1 MAFLFKSKKSQ
12 DRALSSRDG
21 NSSSQSSIPPVS
33 SRIPRDEKN
42 AVAQRGTPTGSLNS
56 GDNDVSA
63 ASPDHGH
70 TRRGGSVDTTQQ
82 SDLPLRNGPPPT
94 NPNASLYPWSQRRLT
109 YSSSHSSPFPRYGAA
124 VNALSSKEGDIYMM
138 GGLINSS
145 TVKGDLWL
153 IEAGGS
159 MNCYPLATTAEGPC
173 PRVGHASLLVG
184 NAFIVYGGD
193 TKIKDSDVLDETLY
207 LLNTSTRN
215 WSLALPAGPRPAG
228 RYGHSL
234 NILGSKIYIFG
245 GQVEGSFMNDL
256 SAFDL
261 NQLQK
266 PSNRWEI
273 LVPGEASPKVPAP
286 RTNHSMVTYNDRM
299 YLFGGT
305 NGFQW
310 FNDVWC
316 YDPSLNSW
324 TQLDCIGYI
333 PAPREG
339 HAAALV
345 DDVMYVFGGR
355 TEEGSDLGDL
365 AAFRISSRRWYTF
378 QNMGPS
384 PSPRSGHSMT
394 TVGKWIVVLGG
405 EPSAAASTINDL
417 GILYVLDTT
426 KIRYPNDSQQS
437 TQRAVQGRRP
447 SGSEVQSPVRQQ
459 QSRDGS
465 TGPSEQRKLGAVPPL
480 APPSVNGG
488 FKTPPTSGPQE
499 ASVPSSNQT
508 QAGPGAPTSKLPRAA
523 ATMSPT
529 TGMAPPQGPPPSRPP
544 ADPASSGRVRGM
556 SVDRSGTSGSPRL
569 RSAQSP
575 VARDGGLD
583 MDTAAVNGRRTP
595 TQTVKKG
602 HEPEATAATVT
613 AAAVAADVAAK
624 SKQPRHNPSQ
634 GSVDSTTDQSLKA
647 PRPSSPPPPS
657 RQTGTPSRRLSGRNS
672 QTVALL
678 KELDS
683 SRNRN
688 AWYASELELA
698 RKAGYVT
705 TTGLSPA
712 LDAKA
717 TETFDDEDRPLVE
730 ALLAMRTE
738 LANVQSAVDK
748 QAVIAAKQIAE
759 AEKQRDAAIQ
769 EAVYA
774 KAKFA
779 AHGVNMNS
787 TSQHESERRGDAG
800 DRTAEMS
807 RKLATALNL
816 QRDMQSQL
824 EGMRMELEAERRAR
838 KLADE
843 TTTAAQKRMTDLENY
858 KQQTS
863 TEVERLKAE
872 LHMVQREAREQS
884 VSSAEAVAA
893 LELLRVE
900 KAEMTSKYDRA
911 LDSSKDH
918 GETFESL
925 RSAIVA
931 SQDARAHLEKKAED
945 ERLEREAL
953 QERFNKLKAEHDAC
967 VAELGTATQRL
978 KDAEE
983 LAKKHIEEARTHR
996 QAVISGLD
1004 KISARD
1010 IPRSG
1015 QADSERLTA
1024 LQNQIATSN
1033 GLVKKYKAEAD
1044 SAADKLRSAEERIA
1058 GLEQYQEQSS
1068 REGVAIR
1075 RQLQSS
1081 LREVQ
1086 SLQAAQADVKNQ
1098 LAAQQLEANAMTV
1111 QNKALKAILGER
1123 GISPT
1128 TAVRTRALASPRMAS
1143 PDMGRVRELES
1154 QLASTV
1160 AAHEETKQ
1168 TFASQAQESETAYR
1182 EKLSQLESDYQS
1194 AVHYVKGTEK
1204 MLKQLKDQLTRYK
1217 TDNGKLKAEI
1227 EELEARLD
1235 KDQGDTTAE
1244 WESERSKMRKRTEE
1258 LESELREAGAQ
1269 LDKDLEKL
1277 KTELAESKRQRD
1289 AAVKSSEEATRSL
1302 TSQRKDLEQLQST
1315 NSLLEQRAAE
1325 AEQKVSLLL
1334 DQVENSVDN
1343 YRRRSRQVA
1352 SLGSDSGPGAN
1363 GLDLLNRGHN
1373 RTESSDTMGG
1383 YVGPVSSGHVHNH
1396 NHALEARNSAALDN
1410 LASELE
1416 TLRSH
1421 WESTNKSYRLS
1432 SNFDFDHAPAPAR
1445 EADDATTAG
1454 SGLSKS
1460 LADWR
1465 KRLDTDDVA
1474 HNGVDKT
1481 HST

>member
-21 NSSSQSSIPPVS
+21 NSSSQGSVQPVS
-33 SRIPRDEKN
+33 SRVPRDEKTV
-42 AVAQRGTPTGSLNS
+42 AAQRSTPTGSLNS
-56 GDNDVSA
+56 LDNDASVS
-63 ASPDHGH
+63 SPDHSH
-70 TRRGGSVDTTQQ
+70 ARRGGSVDTTTQQ
-82 SDLPLRNGPPPT
+82 SDLPLRNGLPTT
-94 NPNASLYPWSQRRLT
+94 NPNSSLYPWSQRRLT
-109 YSSSHSSPFPRYGAA
+109 YSSSHASPFPRYGAA

-159 MNCYPLATTAEGPC
+159 MACYPLATTAEGPC

-207 LLNTSTRN
+207 LLNTCNNTK
-215 WSLALPAGPRPAG
+215 LVVGPPRRPSPG
-228 RYGHSL
+228 GP
-234 NILGSKIYIFG
+234 IYIFG

-273 LVPGEASPKVPAP
+273 LVPGEASLKVPAP
-286 RTNHSMVTYNDRM
+286 RTNHSMVTFNDRM

-316 YDPSLNSW
+316 YDPSVNSW

-345 DDVMYVFGGR
+345 EDVMYVFGGR

-394 TVGKWIVVLGG
+394 TVGKSIVVLGG

-426 KIRYPNDSQQS
+426 KIRYPNDNQQQTS
-437 TQRAVQGRRP
+437 QRAVQGRRP
-447 SGSEVQSPVRQQ
+447 SGSEVQSPVRQL
-459 QSRDGS
+459 QSRDGPM
-465 TGPSEQRKLGAVPPL
+465 GPSDQRSKLIGPPQGAPPGVNGPANGFKSVPPSGSPDVSSGP
-480 APPSVNGG
+480 PPS
-488 FKTPPTSGPQE
+488 Q
-499 ASVPSSNQT
+499 
-508 QAGPGAPTSKLPRAA
+508 APTSKLPRAA
-523 ATMSPT
+523 AAMSPT
-529 TGMAPPQGPPPSRPP
+529 GPPPPQGPPPTRPP
-544 ADPASSGRVRGM
+544 ADAPSTGRIRGM
-556 SVDRSGTSGSPRL
+556 SIDRSGASGSPQTRP
-569 RSAQSP
+569 AQSP
-575 VARDGGLD
+575 VTRDGGFD
-583 MDTAAVNGRRTP
+583 MDAAAVNGRRTP
-595 TQTVKKG
+595 TQPAKKSQ
-602 HEPEATAATVT
+602 EEEA
-613 AAAVAADVAAK
+613 DAAK
-624 SKQPRHNPSQ
+624 AKQPRHNQSQ
-634 GSVDSTTDQSLKA
+634 GSIDSTAESGVKAA
-647 PRPSSPPPPS
+647 PRQPSPPPPN
-657 RQTGTPSRRLSGRNS
+657 RQPSNPSRRLSGRNS

-705 TTGLSPA
+705 TSGFSPT
-712 LDAKA
+712 LEGKA

-748 QAVIAAKQIAE
+748 QAVLAAKQIAE

-774 KAKFA
+774 KAKMA
-779 AHGVNMNS
+779 AHSGGSASS
-787 TSQHESERRGDAG
+787 TPQLEGERGDVGDRAG
-800 DRTAEMS
+800 DMS
-807 RKLATALNL
+807 RKLATALHHQRGMQL
-816 QRDMQSQL
+816 QVES
-824 EGMRMELEAERRAR
+824 MRMELDAERKAR
-838 KLADE
+838 KLADD
-843 TTTAAQKRMTDLENY
+843 TAAAAQRRMSDLENY
-858 KQQTS
+858 KQHTS
-863 TEVERLKAE
+863 TEVERLKSE
-872 LHMVQREAREQS
+872 LHLVQREAREQS
-884 VSSAEAVAA
+884 VSSAEAIAA

-900 KAEMTSKYDRA
+900 KAEMASKYDRA
-911 LDSSKDH
+911 VGSSKDH

-931 SQDARAHLEKKAED
+931 SQDARAHLEKKVED

-953 QERFNKLKAEHDAC
+953 QERFNRLKAEHDAC
-967 VAELGTATQRL
+967 VAELGAATQRV

-1004 KISARD
+1004 KMSARD
-1010 IPRSG
+1010 MPRSG
-1015 QADSERLTA
+1015 SADGERLAA
-1024 LQNQIATSN
+1024 LQNQIASSN
-1033 GLVKKYKAEAD
+1033 ALVKKYKAEAD

-1086 SLQAAQADVKNQ
+1086 SLQAAQVEVRNQ
-1098 LAAQQLEANAMTV
+1098 LAAQQLETNAMTV
-1111 QNKALKAILGER
+1111 QNTALKAILSER

-1128 TAVRTRALASPRMAS
+1128 TAVRTRALASPRTAS
-1143 PDMGRVRELES
+1143 PEMGRVRELES
-1154 QLASTV
+1154 QLASTA

-1168 TFASQAQESETAYR
+1168 AFAAQAQESEMAYR

-1217 TDNGKLKAEI
+1217 SDNGRLKAEV
-1227 EELEARLD
+1227 EELENRLN
-1235 KDQGDTTAE
+1235 KDDGAEATE
-1244 WESERSKMRKRTEE
+1244 WESERSMLRKRTEE
-1258 LESELREAGAQ
+1258 LEGELRDAGSQ
-1269 LDKDLEKL
+1269 LEKDLEKL

-1289 AAVKSSEEATRSL
+1289 EAVKSSEEAARSL

-1315 NSLLEQRAAE
+1315 NSMLEQRAAD

-1343 YRRRSRQVA
+1343 YRRQSRQIA
-1352 SLGSDSGPGAN
+1352 SLGSDSAPGGGAN
-1363 GLDLLNRGHN
+1363 GLDLGHG
-1373 RTESSDTMGG
+1373 RTESSDTASAYGG
-1383 YVGPVSSGHVHNH
+1383 SGGHG
-1396 NHALEARNSAALDN
+1396 LDARNSAALDN

-1432 SNFDFDHAPAPAR
+1432 SNFDFDHPPTAAPSTSAA
-1445 EADDATTAG
+1445 AKGDDDDAAAGAG
-1454 SGLSKS
+1454 SGLSRS

-1465 KRLDTDDVA
+1465 KRLDTDDMS

-1481 HST
+1481 RTS

>member
-21 NSSSQSSIPPVS
+21 NSGNSSLQGSVQPVS
-33 SRIPRDEKN
+33 SRIPRDEKTV
-42 AVAQRGTPTGSLNS
+42 AAQRSTPTGSLNS
-56 GDNDVSA
+56 LDNDASA
-63 ASPDHGH
+63 SSPDNSLA
-70 TRRGGSVDTTQQ
+70 RRGGSVDTTTQQ
-82 SDLPLRNGPPPT
+82 SDLPLRNGLPAT
-94 NPNASLYPWSQRRLT
+94 NPNSSLYPWSQRRLT

-159 MNCYPLATTAEGPC
+159 MACYPLATTAEGPC

-207 LLNTSTRN
+207 LLNTCKYLPKLSSSAR
-215 WSLALPAGPRPAG
+215 SLTVPSNTKLV
-228 RYGHSL
+228 
-234 NILGSKIYIFG
+234 IYIFG

-273 LVPGEASPKVPAP
+273 LVPGEASVKVPAP
-286 RTNHSMVTYNDRM
+286 RTNHSMVTFNDRM

-316 YDPSLNSW
+316 YDPSANSW

-394 TVGKWIVVLGG
+394 TVGKSIVVLGG

-426 KIRYPNDSQQS
+426 KIRYPNDSQQQTS
-437 TQRAVQGRRP
+437 QRAVQGRRP
-447 SGSEVQSPVRQQ
+447 SGSEVQSPVRQL

-465 TGPSEQRKLGAVPPL
+465 TGPPDQRKLVAPPPGAPPVVNGPANGFKSVPPSGSPDVGSGP
-480 APPSVNGG
+480 PPS
-488 FKTPPTSGPQE
+488 Q
-499 ASVPSSNQT
+499 
-508 QAGPGAPTSKLPRAA
+508 APTSKLPRASA
-523 ATMSPT
+523 AMSPT
-529 TGMAPPQGPPPSRPP
+529 GAPPPQGPPPSRPP
-544 ADPASSGRVRGM
+544 ADAPGPGRVRGM
-556 SVDRSGTSGSPRL
+556 SIDRSGASGSPQTRP
-569 RSAQSP
+569 AQSP
-575 VARDGGLD
+575 VTRDGGFD
-583 MDTAAVNGRRTP
+583 MDATAVNGRRTP
-595 TQTVKKG
+595 TQPVKKSQ
-602 HEPEATAATVT
+602 EQEVE
-613 AAAVAADVAAK
+613 AAK
-624 SKQPRHNPSQ
+624 AKQPRHNQSQ
-634 GSVDSTTDQSLKA
+634 GSVDSSAETGVKA
-647 PRPSSPPPPS
+647 VPRQPSPPPPN
-657 RQTGTPSRRLSGRNS
+657 RQSSNPSRRLSGRNS

-705 TTGLSPA
+705 TSGFSPS
-712 LDAKA
+712 LEAKA

-774 KAKFA
+774 KAKMA
-779 AHGVNMNS
+779 AHGGGSASS
-787 TSQHESERRGDAG
+787 TPQLEGERGDVG
-800 DRTAEMS
+800 DRAGEMS
-807 RKLATALNL
+807 RKLAAALHHQRGMQL
-816 QRDMQSQL
+816 QVESL
-824 EGMRMELEAERRAR
+824 RMELDAERKAR
-838 KLADE
+838 KLADD
-843 TTTAAQKRMTDLENY
+843 TAAVAQRRMSDLENY

-863 TEVERLKAE
+863 TEVERLKSE
-872 LHMVQREAREQS
+872 LHLVQREAREQS
-884 VSSAEAVAA
+884 VSSAEAIAA

-900 KAEMTSKYDRA
+900 KAEMASKYDRA
-911 LDSSKDH
+911 VGSSKDH
-918 GETFESL
+918 DETFESL

-931 SQDARAHLEKKAED
+931 SQDARAHLEKKVED

-953 QERFNKLKAEHDAC
+953 QEKFNKLKAEHDAC
-967 VAELGTATQRL
+967 VAELGAATQRL

-1004 KISARD
+1004 KMSAREM
-1010 IPRSG
+1010 PRSSP
-1015 QADSERLTA
+1015 ADSERLAA
-1024 LQNQIATSN
+1024 LQNQIASSN
-1033 GLVKKYKAEAD
+1033 ALVKKYKAEAD

-1086 SLQAAQADVKNQ
+1086 GLQAAQVDVRNQ
-1098 LAAQQLEANAMTV
+1098 LAAQQLETNAMTV
-1111 QNKALKAILGER
+1111 QNTALKAILSER

-1128 TAVRTRALASPRMAS
+1128 TAVRTRALASPRTAS
-1143 PDMGRVRELES
+1143 PEMGRVRELES
-1154 QLASTV
+1154 QLASAA

-1168 TFASQAQESETAYR
+1168 AFAAQAQESEMAYR

-1217 TDNGKLKAEI
+1217 SDNGRLKAEV
-1227 EELEARLD
+1227 EELENRIN
-1235 KDQGDTTAE
+1235 KDGGEATD
-1244 WESERSKMRKRTEE
+1244 WESERTMLRKRTED
-1258 LESELREAGAQ
+1258 LESELRDAGSQ
-1269 LDKDLEKL
+1269 LEKDLEKL

-1289 AAVKSSEEATRSL
+1289 EAIKSSEEAARSL
-1302 TSQRKDLEQLQST
+1302 NWQRKDLEQLQST
-1315 NSLLEQRAAE
+1315 NSLLEQRAAD
-1325 AEQKVSLLL
+1325 AERKVSLLL

-1343 YRRRSRQVA
+1343 YRRQSRQIA
-1352 SLGSDSGPGAN
+1352 SLGSDSAPGGGGAN
-1363 GLDLLNRGHN
+1363 GLNLGHG
-1373 RTESSDTMGG
+1373 RTESSDTVSAYGG
-1383 YVGPVSSGHVHNH
+1383 SGGPG
-1396 NHALEARNSAALDN
+1396 LDARNSAALVT
-1410 LASELE
+1410 LTSELE

-1432 SNFDFDHAPAPAR
+1432 SNFDFDHPPPAAPSTSAAAKD
-1445 EADDATTAG
+1445 EDDAAVTGGA
-1454 SGLSKS
+1454 GLSRS

-1465 KRLDTDDVA
+1465 KKLDTDDVS

-1481 HST
+1481 RTS

>member
-21 NSSSQSSIPPVS
+21 NSSSQGSVQPVS
-33 SRIPRDEKN
+33 SRVPRDEKTV
-42 AVAQRGTPTGSLNS
+42 AAQRSTPTGSLNS
-56 GDNDVSA
+56 LDNDASA
-63 ASPDHGH
+63 SSPDHSH
-70 TRRGGSVDTTQQ
+70 ARRGGSVDTTTQQ
-82 SDLPLRNGPPPT
+82 SDLPLRNGLPTT
-94 NPNASLYPWSQRRLT
+94 NPNSSLYPWSQRRLT

-159 MNCYPLATTAEGPC
+159 MACYPLATTAEGPC

-207 LLNTSTRN
+207 LLNTCKY
-215 WSLALPAGPRPAG
+215 LPQSSSPASSADKSQQLETG

-273 LVPGEASPKVPAP
+273 LVPGEASLKVPAP
-286 RTNHSMVTYNDRM
+286 RTNHSMVTFNDRM

-316 YDPSLNSW
+316 YDPSVSSW
-324 TQLDCIGYI
+324 AQLDCIGYI

-365 AAFRISSRRWYTF
+365 AAFKISSRRWYTF

-394 TVGKWIVVLGG
+394 TVGKSIVVLGG

-426 KIRYPNDSQQS
+426 KIRYPNDSQQQTS
-437 TQRAVQGRRP
+437 QRAVQGRRP
-447 SGSEVQSPVRQQ
+447 SGSEVQSPVRQL
-459 QSRDGS
+459 QSRDGP
-465 TGPSEQRKLGAVPPL
+465 TGPLDQRSKLIGAPPGAPPGVNGPANGFTSVPPSGSPDVSSGP
-480 APPSVNGG
+480 PPS
-488 FKTPPTSGPQE
+488 Q
-499 ASVPSSNQT
+499 
-508 QAGPGAPTSKLPRAA
+508 APTSKLPRAA
-523 ATMSPT
+523 AVMSPT
-529 TGMAPPQGPPPSRPP
+529 GPPPPQGPPPSRPP
-544 ADPASSGRVRGM
+544 ADAPGTGRVRGM
-556 SVDRSGTSGSPRL
+556 SIDRSGASGSPQTRA
-569 RSAQSP
+569 AQSP
-575 VARDGGLD
+575 VTRDGGFD
-583 MDTAAVNGRRTP
+583 MDAVAVNGRRTP
-595 TQTVKKG
+595 TQPSKKSQ
-602 HEPEATAATVT
+602 EQEAE
-613 AAAVAADVAAK
+613 AAK
-624 SKQPRHNPSQ
+624 AKQPRHNLSQ
-634 GSVDSTTDQSLKA
+634 GSIDSTAETGVKA
-647 PRPSSPPPPS
+647 VPRQPSPPPPN
-657 RQTGTPSRRLSGRNS
+657 RQPSNPSRRLSGRNS

-705 TTGLSPA
+705 TTGFSPT
-712 LDAKA
+712 LEGKA

-774 KAKFA
+774 KAKMA
-779 AHGVNMNS
+779 AHSGGSASS
-787 TSQHESERRGDAG
+787 TPQLEGERGDVG
-800 DRTAEMS
+800 DRAGEMG
-807 RKLATALNL
+807 RKLAAALHH
-816 QRDMQSQL
+816 QRGMQSQV
-824 EGMRMELEAERRAR
+824 ESMRMELEAERKAR
-838 KLADE
+838 KLADD
-843 TTTAAQKRMTDLENY
+843 TATAAQRRMSGLENY

-863 TEVERLKAE
+863 TEVERLKSE
-872 LHMVQREAREQS
+872 LHLVQREAREQS

-900 KAEMTSKYDRA
+900 KAEMASKYDRA
-911 LDSSKDH
+911 VGSSKDH
-918 GETFESL
+918 DETFETL

-931 SQDARAHLEKKAED
+931 SQDARAHLEKKVED

-953 QERFNKLKAEHDAC
+953 QERFNKLKAEHDAR
-967 VAELGTATQRL
+967 VAELGAATQRL

-983 LAKKHIEEARTHR
+983 LTKKHIEEARTHR

-1004 KISARD
+1004 KMSARD
-1010 IPRSG
+1010 MPRSSP
-1015 QADSERLTA
+1015 ANSERLAA
-1024 LQNQIATSN
+1024 LQNQIASSN

-1086 SLQAAQADVKNQ
+1086 SLQAAHVEVRNQ
-1098 LAAQQLEANAMTV
+1098 LAAQQLETNAMTV
-1111 QNKALKAILGER
+1111 QNTALKAILSER

-1128 TAVRTRALASPRMAS
+1128 TAVRTRALASPRTAS
-1143 PDMGRVRELES
+1143 PEMGRVRELES
-1154 QLASTV
+1154 QLANTA

-1168 TFASQAQESETAYR
+1168 AFAAQAQESEMAYR

-1217 TDNGKLKAEI
+1217 SDNGRLKAEV
-1227 EELEARLD
+1227 EGLENRLN
-1235 KDQGDTTAE
+1235 KDGGEATE
-1244 WESERSKMRKRTEE
+1244 WESERSMLRKRTED
-1258 LESELREAGAQ
+1258 LESELRDAGSQ
-1269 LDKDLEKL
+1269 LEKDLEKL

-1289 AAVKSSEEATRSL
+1289 EAVKSSEEAARSL
-1302 TSQRKDLEQLQST
+1302 NSQRKDLEQLQST
-1315 NSLLEQRAAE
+1315 NTILEQRAAD

-1343 YRRRSRQVA
+1343 YRRQSRQMA
-1352 SLGSDSGPGAN
+1352 SLGSDSTPGGAN
-1363 GLDLLNRGHN
+1363 GLDLGHG
-1373 RTESSDTMGG
+1373 RTESSDTVSAYGG
-1383 YVGPVSSGHVHNH
+1383 SGGHG
-1396 NHALEARNSAALDN
+1396 LDARNSAALDN

-1432 SNFDFDHAPAPAR
+1432 SNFDFDHPPTAAAAAAAATSTSAAAR
-1445 EADDATTAG
+1445 DDDDAAAG
-1454 SGLSKS
+1454 SGLSRS

-1465 KRLDTDDVA
+1465 KRLDTDDA
-1474 HNGVDKT
+1474 SHNGVDKT
-1481 HST
+1481 RTS

>member
-21 NSSSQSSIPPVS
+21 NSGSQGSVQTVGT
-33 SRIPRDEKN
+33 RTPRDEKS
-42 AVAQRGTPTGSLNS
+42 AVAQRSTPTGSLNS
-56 GDNDVSA
+56 IDHDASA
-63 ASPDHGH
+63 ASPDQGH
-70 TRRGGSVDTTQQ
+70 ARRGGSVDTTQQ
-82 SDLPLRNGPPPT
+82 SDLPLRNGLPPT

-159 MNCYPLATTAEGPC
+159 MACYPLATTAEGPC

-273 LVPGEASPKVPAP
+273 LVPGEASTKVPAP

-316 YDPSLNSW
+316 YDPSGNSW

-394 TVGKWIVVLGG
+394 TVGKSIVVLGG

-426 KIRYPNDSQQS
+426 KIRYPNDSQQTS
-437 TQRAVQGRRP
+437 QRAVQGRRP
-447 SGSEVQSPVRQQ
+447 SGSEVQSPVRQL

-465 TGPSEQRKLGAVPPL
+465 TGPADQRKLIGPPPGAPPAVNGPPNGSKSVPPSGPPDVSGP
-480 APPSVNGG
+480 PPS
-488 FKTPPTSGPQE
+488 
-499 ASVPSSNQT
+499 
-508 QAGPGAPTSKLPRAA
+508 QAVPGAPTSKLPRAA

-529 TGMAPPQGPPPSRPP
+529 GLPPPQGPPPTRPP
-544 ADPASSGRVRGM
+544 ADAPSAGRVRGM
-556 SVDRSGTSGSPRL
+556 SVDRSGASGSPQI

-575 VARDGGLD
+575 VTREGGFD
-583 MDTAAVNGRRTP
+583 MDATAVNGRRTP
-595 TQTVKKG
+595 TQPGRKS
-602 HEPEATAATVT
+602 HEQEV
-613 AAAVAADVAAK
+613 AAAADIAAK
-624 SKQPRHNPSQ
+624 TKQPRHNQSQ
-634 GSVDSTTDQSLKA
+634 GSVDSTVDPSAKA

-657 RQTGTPSRRLSGRNS
+657 RQTSNPSRRLSGRNS

-705 TTGLSPA
+705 TAGFSPT
-712 LDAKA
+712 LEAKA

-774 KAKFA
+774 KARIA
-779 AHGVNMNS
+779 AHGGSANS
-787 TSQHESERRGDAG
+787 TPQLEGERGDVG
-800 DRTAEMS
+800 DRAAEMS

-816 QRDMQSQL
+816 QRNMQSQV
-824 EGMRMELEAERRAR
+824 ESMRMELEAERKAR
-838 KLADE
+838 KLADD
-843 TTTAAQKRMTDLENY
+843 TAAVAQKRMSDLENY

-884 VSSAEAVAA
+884 VSSAEAIAA

-900 KAEMTSKYDRA
+900 KAEMTSRYDRA
-911 LDSSKDH
+911 VDSSKDH

-967 VAELGTATQRL
+967 VAELGAATQRL

-1004 KISARD
+1004 KISAREV
-1010 IPRSG
+1010 PQSSP
-1015 QADSERLTA
+1015 ADTERLA
-1024 LQNQIATSN
+1024 GLQHQIASSN
-1033 GLVKKYKAEAD
+1033 ALVKKYKLEAD

-1081 LREVQ
+1081 LRDVQ
-1086 SLQAAQADVKNQ
+1086 SLQAAQAEVRNQ

-1111 QNKALKAILGER
+1111 QNKALKAILSER

-1128 TAVRTRALASPRMAS
+1128 AAMRTRALASPRTAS
-1143 PDMGRVRELES
+1143 PEMGRVRELES
-1154 QLASTV
+1154 QLASAA

-1168 TFASQAQESETAYR
+1168 AFAAQAQESELAYR

-1217 TDNGKLKAEI
+1217 SDNGRLKAEV
-1227 EELEARLD
+1227 EELENRIGGEATSREAP
-1235 KDQGDTTAE
+1235 AE
-1244 WESERSKMRKRTEE
+1244 WESERSKLRKRTED
-1258 LESELREAGAQ
+1258 LESELRDAGAQ
-1269 LDKDLEKL
+1269 LEKDLEKL
-1277 KTELAESKRQRD
+1277 KMELAESKRQRD
-1289 AAVKSSEEATRSL
+1289 EAVKSSEEAARSL
-1302 TSQRKDLEQLQST
+1302 SSQRRDLEQLQST
-1315 NSLLEQRAAE
+1315 NSMLEQRASD

-1343 YRRRSRQVA
+1343 YRRRSRQIA
-1352 SLGSDSGPGAN
+1352 SMGSDTVPGAN
-1363 GLDLLNRGHN
+1363 GIDLGHI
-1373 RTESSDTMGG
+1373 RTESSETVSGYGTAGTGSGTGG
-1383 YVGPVSSGHVHNH
+1383 HG
-1396 NHALEARNSAALDN
+1396 LDARNSAALDN

-1445 EADDATTAG
+1445 DDDDATAS

-1465 KRLDTDDVA
+1465 KRLDTDDVS

-1481 HST
+1481 HSS